1 MSILKLQQERLL
13 IELQQHRPRSTKPLE
28 LRDPFILTS
37 CLQKALRRGD
47 AQVAMPAAR
56 ALLGLDSARLW
67 RRLVIVAFEDFGL
80 SDLDLTSSVVAAA
93 ADRRWRAR
101 VGGDDHVMPYLI
113 ECMVARSRDRRVDN
127 LYMLAVRHVR
137 HPASRQDFLAQRPSG
152 TATNLVLLAER
163 IVAGCEQ
170 EVPRRALRTVIAAQ
184 CDRALQEMA
193 DGGLLDEGLH
203 TTCAQARR
211 TSMCLLPVVFP
222 IIKAATEEVGG
233 APMVL
238 PRETPEVRLIGEV
251 PSYALDGFTR
261 VGQWALARLARSD
274 RAVGGV
280 VDGLRGNR
288 RSDALTY
295 LLFEAEGGICTTELS
310 DPLYDEL
317 KRLALGCWTG
327 LPRAA
332 VPDAIEIM
340 RDAVPRLNDI
350 RQDLWA
356 MSEHGNV

>member
-1 MSILKLQQERLL
+1 MSILRRQQEQLS
-13 IELQQHRPRSTKPLE
+13 IEVQQHRPRSTKALE
-28 LRDPFILTS
+28 LKDPFILTS

-47 AQVAMPAAR
+47 EQVAIPAAR
-56 ALLGLDSARLW
+56 ALLGLDSTRLW
-67 RRLVIVAFEDFGL
+67 RRLVTVAVEDFGVT
-80 SDLDLTSSVVAAA
+80 DVDLTSSIVAAA
-93 ADRRWRAR
+93 SDRRWRAQ
-101 VGGDDHVMPYLI
+101 VGGDDHVMSHLI
-113 ECMVARSRDRRVDN
+113 ERLVSRPRDRRVDN

-137 HPASRQDFLAQRPSG
+137 HPASRRDFLAQRPSG
-152 TATNLVLLAER
+152 TATNLVLRAER

-170 EVPRRALRTVIAAQ
+170 ELPHRALRAVIAAQ
-184 CDRALQEMA
+184 CDRALQDME

-203 TTCAQARR
+203 TICAQARR
-211 TSMCLLPVVFP
+211 TSMCLLPILFP
-222 IIKAATEEVGG
+222 IIKAATEEVG
-233 APMVL
+233 APATVVS
-238 PRETPEVRLIGEV
+238 RKTPEVRLIGDV

-261 VGQWALARLARSD
+261 LGQWALARLARSH
-274 RAVGGV
+274 RAVGEV
-280 VDGLRGNR
+280 VGGLRGNA

-295 LLFEAEGGICTTELS
+295 LLFEAEGGICTTEVS

-332 VPDAIEIM
+332 VPHAIEIM

-356 MSEHGNV
+356 TGEHGNV